1 MLEEKIKEIDQ
12 KLENTRHINK
22 NTNYNSVS
30 LNSDKKNR
38 QTIQGEIEFKNSVKQ
53 ELRIIRPSNSF
64 VGMNLDNS
72 TTNVSKSKKRANH
85 KLKPLSEVK
94 EKVDKSLITTKMN
107 TKNKLIQSN
116 NSSMLF
122 TTQLI

>member
-12 KLENTRHINK
+12 KLENTRHNHK

-30 LNSDKKNR
+30 LIPYRNDR
-38 QTIQGEIEFKNSVKQ
+38 HTIQGESEFKNSAKD

-64 VGMNLDNS
+64 VGMKLDNS
-72 TTNVSKSKKRANH
+72 TTNGSRSIKRSIH

-94 EKVDKSLITTKMN
+94 GKVDKSMITNKLN
-107 TKNKLIQSN
+107 TKNKLIEPKN
-116 NSSMLF
+116 TSMLF